1 MKKIT
6 SIPPEAQAKFPAIV
20 AEYIK
25 IGLCTDPADR
35 ATAETAMRELYKLLG
50 KRTDMPIVWV
60 PSPLVG
66 AFAAPIAAALLSQSK
81 KASIKSSG
89 KLSVYATIESA
100 VGPKVSAAVEAAV
113 DAAVGWK
120 TIKTNAK
127 NVAPAVDAATVR
139 STIKSLWHYYR
150 GGQFW
155 VSWKGYIA
163 ALRLIGFEH
172 SSLRALEIE
181 EKIARSAGWYWPF
194 EDFVM
199 ISERP
204 NCINRDA
211 IGRLHSLDGPSISWG
226 ETFSLYSWKGITIPS
241 TLITNRH
248 TVTPREVL
256 GIENAEHR
264 RCAIEIYAITH
275 GPDRFVKDLGAKK
288 LKADK
293 SHGKPRT
300 VYAVGDIRYIHVTNG
315 SREPD
320 GTFREFVLG
329 ADPRATTPNEVV
341 ASSYGRPAPKYKEAV
356 RS

>member
-6 SIPPEAQAKFPAIV
+6 TIPPEAQAKFPAIV
-20 AEYIK
+20 QEYIK

-35 ATAETAMRELYKLLG
+35 PTAEKAMRDLYKLLG

-66 AFAAPIAAALLSQSK
+66 AFAAPIAAALLSK
-81 KASIKSSG
+81 KTATSEV
-89 KLSVYATIESA
+89 SVYKTIEKS
-100 VGPKVSAAVEAAV
+100 VGPVVSAAVKVAVEAAV
-113 DAAVGWK
+113 GYK
-120 TIKTNAK
+120 TKSTTTK
-127 NVAPAVDAATVR
+127 GGEGVDAATIR

-172 SSLRALEIE
+172 ESLRALEIE

-211 IGRLHSLDGPSISWG
+211 LGRLHSLDGPSISWG
-226 ETFSLYSWKGITIPS
+226 ETFSLHSWKGITVPAA
-241 TLITNRH
+241 LIDNRR
-248 TVTPREVL
+248 TVTAAEVL
-256 GIENAEHR
+256 AIENAEHR
-264 RCAIEIYAITH
+264 RCAIEIYALTH

-288 LKADK
+288 LKGDK
-293 SHGKPRT
+293 SHGKGRT
-300 VYAVGDIRYIHVTNG
+300 VYAVGDARYIHVTNG

-320 GTFREFVLG
+320 GTFREFILG

-356 RS
+356 RT